1 MASVRD
7 VHQREQLLI
16 RRQRLETAI
25 KKSKG
30 TESLVYLLHEVDAAL
45 GKMDKDTYGL
55 CETCNEP
62 IEHERLVVD
71 PLIRNCIDHL
81 SPREQRVLERDLDL
95 AYQIQNALLPRQNL
109 TFGDWS
115 TAYYYEAAGP
125 VSGDY
130 CDLIAPYG
138 KDESMLFLLGDV
150 TGKGVAASLL
160 MAHLHAIF
168 RSLMKAKLS
177 VMQLV
182 EQANRLFCEGT
193 MTTHFATLICGMT
206 HASGEVEIC
215 NAGHCYPFLIQGSS
229 VERVPSTGLALGMFC
244 TQQFSTEKIKLAPG
258 DILFIYSDGLSEA
271 RNKSNIQYGEERLAS
286 LINERNAVSPQEL
299 ISACLEDLTN
309 FRSGAPKT
317 DDLTMMAI
325 RRVG

>member
-7 VHQREQLLI
+7 THLREQLLI
-16 RRQRLETAI
+16 RRQKLQPVI
-25 KKSKG
+25 KESKG
-30 TESLVYLLHEVDAAL
+30 TESLVNLLHEVDAAL
-45 GKMDKDTYGL
+45 GKMEKDTYGL

-81 SPREQRVLERDLDL
+81 TPTEQRVLERDLDL

-109 TFGDWS
+109 TFGGWA

-138 KDESMLFLLGDV
+138 EDESMLFLLGDV

-168 RSLMKAKLS
+168 RSLRKADLS
-177 VMQLV
+177 VRQLV

-193 MTTHFATLICGMT
+193 MTTHFATLVCGMA
-206 HASGEVEIC
+206 HPSGEVEIC
-215 NAGHCYPFLIQGSS
+215 NAGHCFPFLMQGSS
-229 VERVPSTGLALGMFC
+229 VERIPSTGLALGMFC
-244 TQQFSTEKIKLAPG
+244 TEQFSTEKIKLATG
-258 DILFIYSDGLSEA
+258 DYLFLYSDGLSEA
-271 RNKSNIQYGEERLAS
+271 RNKSNVQYGEERLPV
-286 LINERNAVSPQEL
+286 LINKRSGISPQEL
-299 ISACLEDLTN
+299 ISGCLEDLTN

-317 DDLTMMAI
+317 DDLTMMVI
-325 RRVG
+325 RREG